1 MSLLLG
7 VPTNSE
13 PKNAE
18 PKNAEPKIAEP
29 SIAKAYRE
37 CAEITRRSGSSF
49 ASTFWML
56 PKPKRNALHAIYA
69 FCRLADDIADDPKI
83 SGDRTAL
90 LARWREELDDAFR
103 GKAQHGVGVAL
114 SDAVERYQLPE
125 RVFLDLLAGVEF
137 DLTDGPI
144 ETFDDLQLYCYRV
157 ASTVG
162 LLVVR
167 ILGFENPRSLEFA
180 ETLGIAVQLTN
191 VLRDVGGDAST
202 GRIYLPK
209 AELERFSVSTESI
222 LAGQMTAELQL
233 MLSFNAKRA
242 ASYYERAEQLLPDED
257 RRSLR
262 PATAMGRIYRAL
274 LDELIERNFPCFEQ
288 PVRLSKSRR
297 VAIAAKVWMGME

>member
-1 MSLLLG
+1 M
-7 VPTNSE
+7 PTNSE

-18 PKNAEPKIAEP
+18 PKNAEPKIAAP

-90 LARWREELDDAFR
+90 LARWREELDGAFR

-137 DLTDGPI
+137 DLANGPI